1 MQSIVVGYDGS
12 DASRRALGRA
22 ADLADEGATVFV
34 VHAAPSVY
42 PGSGAA
48 EVPDPAEERQSKT
61 LLDEAKELLAKR
73 GVTAETRTAVGGAA
87 DALVDTASESG
98 ADVVIVGRRN
108 SAVAHILGSVSSD
121 VVERAPCDVLVV
133 H

>member
-22 ADLADEGATVFV
+22 ADLADEGAKVVV
-34 VHAAPSVY
+34 VHAAASVY
-42 PGSGAA
+42 PGSSSVQ
-48 EVPDPAEERQSKT
+48 VPDPAEERQSSA

-73 GVTAETRTAVGGAA
+73 GVSPETRTTVGGAA
-87 DALVDTASESG
+87 DALVDVATEAG
-98 ADVVIVGRRN
+98 ADVVIVGRRS